1 MHFIDK
7 KFGWYLVF
15 ILFLIVDLA
24 WMDYNLLESGVI
36 LTKIELY
43 RFYCSAIDFI

>member
-1 MHFIDK
+1 MHLIDK
-7 KFGWYLVF
+7 KFGSLPFF

-24 WMDYNLLESGVI
+24 WMARICLECGAI

-43 RFYCSAIDFI
+43 RFY